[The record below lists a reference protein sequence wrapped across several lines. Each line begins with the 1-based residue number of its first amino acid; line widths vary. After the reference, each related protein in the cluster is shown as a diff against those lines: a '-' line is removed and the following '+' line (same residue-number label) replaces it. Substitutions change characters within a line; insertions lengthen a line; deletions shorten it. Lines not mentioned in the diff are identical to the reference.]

1 MCRVVYGCNQHIG
14 ARDVPSGGLRRAG
27 KSERH
32 NTAGRDEARFTTLT
46 NSPYRSDHLRTE
58 AHLSSRSRSLTPDTT
73 GASKADILELA
84 NKLNV
89 RFMRL
94 QFTDILG
101 INKNVEIPS
110 SQFEKALAGDIM
122 FDGSSIE
129 GFVRIE
135 ESDML
140 LAPDL
145 DTFLVYPWGETDS
158 RICRLICDIR
168 TPSGE
173 PFAGDPRGTLKS
185 VLAKASSMGF
195 SMNAGMEAEFFLF
208 KPDESGEASTTT
220 HDVGGYFDLAPAD
233 LGEDARRAMVDMLER
248 MGFEVE
254 AAHHEVAHGQH
265 EIDFRYADALKTADN
280 IATFRFVVKHVAR
293 QFGLLASFMPKPIF
307 GQNGSGMHTHQSLFK
322 GRDNAFWDA
331 SAEWELSKTALHYVG
346 GLLRHARGMCAITNP
361 LVNSYKR
368 LVPGYEAPVNVAW
381 SMRNRSPLIRVPDR
395 RGLGTRVEL
404 RSPDPAANPY
414 LALAVMLASGL
425 DGIETQADYREPVN
439 ENIWEMSFR
448 EKRRLRIDDLPHDL
462 NEALDE
468 LEKDDVITGALG
480 KHIAAHFVE
489 AKRQEWRDYITQV
502 SAWELES
509 YLAKY

>member
-1 MCRVVYGCNQHIG
+1 MPKPHS
-14 ARDVPSGGLRRAG
+14 ADAEKSGGP
-27 KSERH
+27 ER
-32 NTAGRDEARFTTLT
+32 GRLVPDLSGATTK
-46 NSPYRSDHLRTE
+46 DV
-58 AHLSSRSRSLTPDTT
+58 
-73 GASKADILELA
+73 LELA
-84 NKLNV
+84 RRLDV

-101 INKNVEIPS
+101 INKNVEIPA

-145 DTFLVYPWGETDS
+145 STFQIFPWGDPAS
-158 RICRLICDIR
+158 RICRVICDINM
-168 TPSGE
+168 PDGS
-173 PFAGDPRGTLKS
+173 PFPGDPRGVLKR
-185 VLAKASSMGF
+185 VLERAGALGF
-195 SMNAGMEAEFFLF
+195 TMNAGMEAEFFLF
-208 KPDESGEASTTT
+208 RTNAEGEATTVT

-233 LGEDARRAMVDMLER
+233 LGEEARRAMVDVLEQ

-280 IATFRFVVKHVAR
+280 IATFRFVVKHVAQ
-293 QFGLLASFMPKPIF
+293 QFGLAASFMPKPIF
-307 GQNGSGMHTHQSLFK
+307 GQNGSGMHTHQSLFR
-322 GRDNAFWDA
+322 GRDNAFWDGQA
-331 SAEWELSKTALHYVG
+331 QWQLSSTALHYIG

-381 SMRNRSPLIRVPDR
+381 SMRNRSPLIRVPER

-404 RSPDPAANPY
+404 RMPDPAANPY
-414 LALAVMLASGL
+414 LALAVMLAAGL
-425 DGIETQADYREPVN
+425 DGIETNADYREPVN

-448 EKRRLRIDDLPHDL
+448 ERRRLRIDDLPHDL

-468 LEKDDVITGALG
+468 LEKDSVVTAALG
-480 KHIAAHFVE
+480 EHIARHFVE

-502 SAWELES
+502 SSWELES